1 VKVIIEEEAQET
13 LNDIAELIDGI
24 NTPGAGERWTDR
36 ILDFIK
42 DFAQPKVKYALC
54 RNADLAAQLFSCITY
69 NNWVIV
75 FRIEKSVFIVYQV
88 VHGSLLE

>member
-1 VKVIIEEEAQET
+1 MKVIIEFEAQET
-13 LNDIAELIDGI
+13 ISEIAELIDGR

-42 DFAQPKVKYALC
+42 DYSRPKVKYALC
-54 RNADLAAQLFSCITY
+54 HNQDLAAELFSCITF

-75 FRIEKSVFIVYQV
+75 FRIKQNTFIVYQV
-88 VHGSLLE
+88 VHGSLLQ

>member
-1 VKVIIEEEAQET
+1 VKVTIEPEAQET
-13 LNDIAELIDGI
+13 IEEIAELIDGI
-24 NTPGAGERWTDR
+24 NTPGAGDRWTDR

-42 DFAQPKVKYALC
+42 DYAKPRVKYVLC
-54 RNADLAAQLFSCITY
+54 HNKDLAEELFSCITF

-75 FRIEKSVFIVYQV
+75 FRIEKNSFIVYQV